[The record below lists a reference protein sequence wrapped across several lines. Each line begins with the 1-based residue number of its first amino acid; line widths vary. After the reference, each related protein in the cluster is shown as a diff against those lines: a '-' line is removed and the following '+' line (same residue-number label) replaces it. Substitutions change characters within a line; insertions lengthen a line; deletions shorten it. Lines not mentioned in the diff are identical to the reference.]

1 MTDSMTESVFTCS
14 GELFPW
20 AEKVSTQVFTNPI
33 TAWPLPGLSGIPLVS
48 WNAHCKAEEAKM
60 VLCLF
65 SGAPKNCNR
74 SLTLQRNIYFY
85 EVILLKPV
93 YCALGCRRFP
103 T

>member
-1 MTDSMTESVFTCS
+1 MRTPIPSDMTDSMTESVFTCS

-74 SLTLQRNIYFY
+74 SPYRGTFIFMKLFY
-85 EVILLKPV
+85 
-93 YCALGCRRFP
+93 
-103 T
+103 